1 MNCSISQRTANTRG
15 VTYCRKMKN
24 VGFSFLIISLLIQSF
39 FL

>member
-15 VTYCRKMKN
+15 VTYCGKMKN